1 MKWQAEFSSSVKRRE
16 QKYFWK
22 VASDVEGSVAYP
34 PGELCPEVTLMS
46 NVLKGD
52 SEEEGC

>member
-1 MKWQAEFSSSVKRRE
+1 M
-16 QKYFWK
+16 YFWK
-22 VASDVEGSVAYP
+22 VASDVERSVAYP